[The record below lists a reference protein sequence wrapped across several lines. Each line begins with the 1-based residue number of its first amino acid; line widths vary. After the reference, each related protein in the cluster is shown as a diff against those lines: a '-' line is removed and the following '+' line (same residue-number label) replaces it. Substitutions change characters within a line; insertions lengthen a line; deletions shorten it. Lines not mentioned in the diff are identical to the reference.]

1 MIAVLACH
9 CGSSLPKARKFLQ
22 NNNVE
27 NWMEVP
33 VHLGKESAL
42 QFLSKLSDDM
52 EGFPSLTALRSFIRG
67 SARFIVILG
76 YDEDRE
82 EWADIGHGDMKGKA
96 DAELIIERFA

>member
-1 MIAVLACH
+1 MIVVLACH
-9 CGSSLPKARKFLQ
+9 CSSSLPKARKFLQ
-22 NNNVE
+22 NNNVKD
-27 NWMEVP
+27 WMEIP

-42 QFLSKLSDDM
+42 QFLAKFSDDT
-52 EGFPSLTALRSFIRG
+52 EGFSSLTALRSFIRN

-76 YDEDRE
+76 YDEGRE